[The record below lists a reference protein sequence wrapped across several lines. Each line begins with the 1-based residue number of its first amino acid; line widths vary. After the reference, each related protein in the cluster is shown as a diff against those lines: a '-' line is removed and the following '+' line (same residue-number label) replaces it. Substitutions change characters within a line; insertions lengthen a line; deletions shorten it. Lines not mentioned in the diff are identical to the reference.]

1 MRGVAKTP
9 NYTLEGA
16 INVNQKVVV
25 GREGGE
31 GEIVLVYMAENK
43 FILGCLKGLLRPG
56 RSDTSGCFALS
67 KPPSARLSKDKS
79 R

>member
-25 GREGGE
+25 GRRG
-31 GEIVLVYMAENK
+31 GEIVLVYMAVFLN
-43 FILGCLKGLLRPG
+43 LCLKKERRV
-56 RSDTSGCFALS
+56 RSNVFFFAGYEQS
-67 KPPSARLSKDKS
+67 QVFFVESIIY
-79 R
+79 

>member
-25 GREGGE
+25 GRRGE

-43 FILGCLKGLLRPG
+43 FILGC
-56 RSDTSGCFALS
+56 
-67 KPPSARLSKDKS
+67 
-79 R
+79 